1 MFNFSLFVLCLFQEI
16 EEEDADD
23 VNVQDEGEVEISSG
37 SQILKKG
44 ALTANLSKSK
54 RKKSKG
60 KRTQKTTLES
70 TLAIEEESVDEMLER
85 LVLENEESAS
95 TSDTLTVPGMSS
107 SLFLQILFLAPGTKH
122 SLDMS

>member
-60 KRTQKTTLES
+60 KRKEKTTLES
-70 TLAIEEESVDEMLER
+70 TLAI
-85 LVLENEESAS
+85 EESAS